1 MAGTNLS
8 RANGSGS
15 ATTKFTYSVWL
26 KYSGWFTGGQRFFS
40 ATGGSGDTYF
50 RFNEDGTL
58 EISGDNSAATSLG
71 YFITNRKFRDHSA
84 WMHIV
89 IKSDTT
95 QSTSTD
101 RFKLYINGVDEAGV
115 GGYSTGTYP
124 NQNADDNISLSS
136 NTHYIGGAASSQYF
150 NGLMTHIH
158 YSDGYA
164 YDASTFGETDSTSGI
179 WKPKASPTGITYG
192 TNGYFLK
199 MENSGAMGTDSSGNT
214 NTFSVANGTLTQNV
228 DTPSN
233 NFCTWNRNF
242 LTRYENGS
250 TTIPGMLE
258 NGNAT
263 FNSTA
268 NAFYGYRAG
277 TMGVKSGKWYWE
289 NKIIDNGRMDT
300 GICYPNIV
308 QETYQPFYDDT
319 LYSAITIN
327 NSGEV
332 YGRYTGSAIDSYA
345 SSVSFA
351 NNDIIGFA
359 LDMDNK
365 ALYIHKNGTYINSGN
380 PTSGAS
386 RTGSVI
392 EELTGTRDSYL
403 GSGEF
408 VSPYVGDPSNSGTFH
423 LQSNFGGGYFG
434 TTVVASA
441 NADDGGLGS
450 MEYDVPA
457 NYRVICTKN
466 IKDYG

>member
-26 KYSGWFTGGQRFFS
+26 KYSGWYTGGQRFFS

-58 EISGDNSAATSLG
+58 EVSGDNSAATSLG
-71 YFITNRKFRDHSA
+71 YFITNRKFRDYSA

-89 IKSDTT
+89 IKVDTT
-95 QSTSTD
+95 QSTQTD

-179 WKPKASPTGITYG
+179 WKPKLNPSLTYG

-199 MENSGAMGTDSSGNT
+199 MENSAAMGTDSSGNT

-233 NFCTWNRNF
+233 NFATLSTIYQPKDSSNAAMTNGNLRHGGSGDYSACAGIGMKTGKYYWEVKIAAGGNQRNIGIVRADKIHSNTTYGF
-242 LTRYENGS
+242 YLAQGGAGYS
-250 TTIPGMLE
+250 TTE
-258 NGNAT
+258 
-263 FNSTA
+263 
-268 NAFYGYRAG
+268 
-277 TMGVKSGKWYWE
+277 
-289 NKIIDNGRMDT
+289 
-300 GICYPNIV
+300 
-308 QETYQPFYDDT
+308 
-319 LYSAITIN
+319 
-327 NSGEV
+327 
-332 YGRYTGSAIDSYA
+332 
-345 SSVSFA
+345 
-351 NNDIIGFA
+351 
-359 LDMDNK
+359 
-365 ALYIHKNGTYINSGN
+365 
-380 PTSGAS
+380 
-386 RTGSVI
+386 
-392 EELTGTRDSYL
+392 
-403 GSGEF
+403 
-408 VSPYVGDPSNSGTFH
+408 
-423 LQSNFGGGYFG
+423 
-434 TTVVASA
+434 
-441 NADDGGLGS
+441 
-450 MEYDVPA
+450 
-457 NYRVICTKN
+457 
-466 IKDYG
+466 

>member
-26 KYSGWFTGGQRFFS
+26 KYSGWYTGGQRFFS

-58 EISGDNSAATSLG
+58 EVSGDNSAATSLG

-95 QSTSTD
+95 QSTQTD

-179 WKPKASPTGITYG
+179 WKPKVNPTGITYG

-233 NFCTWNRNF
+233 NFATLNNLNAMNQPT
-242 LTRYENGS
+242 LT
-250 TTIPGMLE
+250 
-258 NGNAT
+258 NGNNT
-263 FNSTA
+263 LSVGSNNWKISPSTLA
-268 NAFYGYRAG
+268 PS
-277 TMGVKSGKWYWE
+277 SGKWYVE
-289 NKIIDNGRMDT
+289 HKVSANSGYVGIGIIDTDDYGSNT
-300 GICYPNIV
+300 NI
-308 QETYQPFYDDT
+308 QY
-319 LYSAITIN
+319 
-327 NSGEV
+327 SGETANSVMV
-332 YGRYTGSAIDSYA
+332 YSSTGEKWINDANTSYGDSYTT
-345 SSVSFA
+345 
-351 NNDIIGFA
+351 NDIIGVA
-359 LDMDNK
+359 MDLDNNK
-365 ALYIHKNGTYINSGN
+365 VYFSKNGTWMNSGN
-380 PTSGAS
+380 PESGA
-386 RTGSVI
+386 
-392 EELTGTRDSYL
+392 TGTGAIDIPTG

-408 VSPYVGDPSNSGTFH
+408 YILPSIYNATV
-423 LQSNFGGGYFG
+423 QCNFGQGYFG
-434 TTVVASA
+434 TTQVASA
-441 NADDGGLGS
+441 GTAPSEGGIF
-450 MEYDVPA
+450 EYDCPSGYQA
-457 NYRVICTKN
+457 LCTKGIN
-466 IKDYG
+466 SF

>member
-26 KYSGWFTGGQRFFS
+26 KYSGWYTGGQRFFS

-58 EISGDNSAATSLG
+58 EVSGDNSAATSLG

-89 IKSDTT
+89 IKVDTT
-95 QSTSTD
+95 QSTQTD

-150 NGLMTHIH
+150 NGSMTHIH

-233 NFCTWNRNF
+233 NFATLNPLSYQVASQMNNPPTTGN
-242 LTRYENGS
+242 LTLTSGS
-250 TTIPGMLE
+250 GSAWGTLLSTIGASSGKYYCEAKLSALGLYAMPGICDMSVDQQ
-258 NGNAT
+258 
-263 FNSTA
+263 NSSTQWYIGETA
-268 NAFYGYRAG
+268 SSAQYGYY
-277 TMGVKSGKWYWE
+277 SGQGNIYT
-289 NKIIDNGRMDT
+289 NASDSSYGNSFTT
-300 GICYPNIV
+300 G
-308 QETYQPFYDDT
+308 
-319 LYSAITIN
+319 
-327 NSGEV
+327 
-332 YGRYTGSAIDSYA
+332 
-345 SSVSFA
+345 
-351 NNDIIGFA
+351 DIIGIA
-359 LDMDNK
+359 MDLDNSK
-365 ALYIHKNGTYINSGN
+365 LYFSKNGTWQNSGV
-380 PTSGAS
+380 PTSGS
-386 RTGSVI
+386 
-392 EELTGTRDSYL
+392 TGTGAVSITADKTYGFGFSGYASTVWYVNF
-403 GSGEF
+403 GSGYF
-408 VSPYVGDPSNSGTFH
+408 STSIVSSAGTSPSE
-423 LQSNFGGGYFG
+423 GGIFEYNCPNGYQ
-434 TTVVASA
+434 A
-441 NADDGGLGS
+441 L
-450 MEYDVPA
+450 
-457 NYRVICTKN
+457 CTKGIN
-466 IKDYG
+466 SF